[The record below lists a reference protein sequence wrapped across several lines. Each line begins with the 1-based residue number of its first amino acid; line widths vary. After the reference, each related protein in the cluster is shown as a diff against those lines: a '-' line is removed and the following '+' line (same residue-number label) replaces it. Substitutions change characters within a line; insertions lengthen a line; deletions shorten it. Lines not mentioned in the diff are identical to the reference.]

1 MRMSDV
7 GLAVIEDLDVMKTFR
22 TACLAAALIASLPSM
37 AATINYG
44 GVPANGGG
52 FTTALT
58 GPGVTTETFNG
69 TTGNCGVTTGITV
82 TGNYHLVTGSQV
94 GYYAAPAGDT
104 TCYLSIPQNGSNG
117 TATVAPLSLITPNKK
132 LTYFGLY
139 WGSIDN
145 YNLIEFY
152 NNNTLVT
159 TVTGAQALAAN
170 AVPGN
175 QASGGSNRYVNI
187 YFSPNEIVNKIKF
200 VSNGVAFELDN
211 VAFQT
216 VATPEPASL
225 ALFGGA
231 LLAGAAMRRRRRKLT

>member
-1 MRMSDV
+1 MKNVRTALL
-7 GLAVIEDLDVMKTFR
+7 GAALAV
-22 TACLAAALIASLPSM
+22 SLPAS

-44 GVPANGGG
+44 GVPATGGG
-52 FTTALT
+52 YTTALT
-58 GPGVTTETFNG
+58 GPGVSTETFNG

-94 GYYAAPAGDT
+94 SYYAAPAGDT
-104 TCYLSIPQNGSNG
+104 TCYMSIPQNGSNG
-117 TATVAPLSLITPNKK
+117 IATVSPLSLITPNKK

-145 YNLIEFY
+145 YNSIEFY

-175 QASGGSNRYVNI
+175 QSSSGSNRYVNI

-200 VSNGVAFELDN
+200 ISTGRAFELDN
-211 VAFQT
+211 VAFKT
-216 VATPEPASL
+216 VATPEPATL
-225 ALFGGA
+225 AVFGGA
-231 LLAGAAMRRRRRKLT
+231 LLAGAVMRRRRRKSA

>member
-1 MRMSDV
+1 
-7 GLAVIEDLDVMKTFR
+7 MKNFR
-22 TACLAAALIASLPSM
+22 TALLSAALAVSFPAG

-44 GVPANGGG
+44 GVPATGGG
-52 FTTALT
+52 YTTALT
-58 GPGVTTETFNG
+58 GPGVSTETFNG

-94 GYYAAPAGDT
+94 SYYAAPAGDT
-104 TCYLSIPQNGSNG
+104 TCYMSIPQNGSNG
-117 TATVAPLSLITPNKK
+117 IATVSPLSLITPNKK

-145 YNLIEFY
+145 YNSIEFY

-175 QASGGSNRYVNI
+175 QSSSGSNRYVNI

-200 VSNGVAFELDN
+200 ISTGRAFELDN
-211 VAFQT
+211 VAFKT

-225 ALFGGA
+225 AVFGGA
-231 LLAGAAMRRRRRKLT
+231 LLAGAVMRRRRRKSA

>member
-1 MRMSDV
+1 MKSFRIALLTAA
-7 GLAVIEDLDVMKTFR
+7 LAV
-22 TACLAAALIASLPSM
+22 SLPAG

-44 GVPANGGG
+44 GVPATGGG

-69 TTGNCGVTTGITV
+69 TTGNCGVTTGVTV

-104 TCYLSIPQNGSNG
+104 TCYMSIPQNGSNG
-117 TATVAPLSLITPNKK
+117 IATVSPLSLITPNKK

-139 WGSIDN
+139 WGSIDT
-145 YNLIEFY
+145 YNSIEFY

-170 AVPGN
+170 AVSGN
-175 QASGGSNRYVNI
+175 QTSSGSNRYVNI
-187 YFSPNEIVNKIKF
+187 YFSPSEIVNKIKF
-200 VSNGVAFELDN
+200 VSNSLAFELDN
-211 VAFQT
+211 VAFKT

-225 ALFGGA
+225 AIFGGA
-231 LLAGAAMRRRRRKLT
+231 LMAGAFLRRRRRRTL